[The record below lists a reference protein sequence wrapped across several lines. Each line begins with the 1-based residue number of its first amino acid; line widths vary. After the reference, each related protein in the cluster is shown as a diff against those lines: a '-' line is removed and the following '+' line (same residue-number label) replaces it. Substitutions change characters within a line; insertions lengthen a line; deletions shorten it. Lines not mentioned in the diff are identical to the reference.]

1 MFISPSIKQKPGLSQ
16 NICICIESEMSVICP
31 LVHLSRSRL
40 IIAIVNHRCLLKQ
53 CPGQLTAHIGTQA
66 TAATRKKQTWQRAM
80 RKWSL
85 PSLPP
90 LLVSSIRLFV
100 PADPWS
106 CPACP
111 AEMVP
116 MKPGSG
122 SDDEPYQSPPSS
134 PAPILCLIGKFQQFS
149 SPWPEPNIGIGHTW
163 LVVPVPGTRYPPST
177 GLITPTRS
185 GHNSHHAAHHHR
197 DLILNWHDQV
207 SRRDRKFLCPILL
220 SFCIF
225 TFSKQAPRPDT
236 HSCRLTEGDR
246 GELNWQWMVWWLG
259 CGFCGPPFSQLKLI
273 YFSTLISQEKL

>member
-1 MFISPSIKQKPGLSQ
+1 MPGPAHCTHWHTGHRRNQEKANMAAGHEKMKPPLVTSSA
-16 NICICIESEMSVICP
+16 CIEYQVICP
-31 LVHLSRSRL
+31 GWPM
-40 IIAIVNHRCLLKQ
+40 I
-53 CPGQLTAHIGTQA
+53 
-66 TAATRKKQTWQRAM
+66 
-80 RKWSL
+80 L
-85 PSLPP
+85 PSLPSRDGSHEAR
-90 LLVSSIRLFV
+90 LRVWWWTISLSTILSSLHH
-100 PADPWS
+100 
-106 CPACP
+106 
-111 AEMVP
+111 
-116 MKPGSG
+116 
-122 SDDEPYQSPPSS
+122 

-149 SPWPEPNIGIGHTW
+149 SPWPEPNIGIGHTS
-163 LVVPVPGTRYPPST
+163 LVVPVPGTRCPPST

-225 TFSKQAPRPDT
+225 TFSKQAQRPDT

-259 CGFCGPPFSQLKLI
+259 CGFCGAPFSQLKLI